1 MNLDPTTV
9 IPDYPSAEAEKA
21 LDLEKYTGAP
31 VKQGAAVPPAMPG
44 IGISVPSVGG
54 GGGGGLAIVA
64 GIAGLAVI
72 VGVAVV
78 MSKSKKGKR

>member
-44 IGISVPSVGG
+44 VGISVPSV

>member
-9 IPDYPSAEAEKA
+9 IPDYPSAEVEKA

-31 VKQGAAVPPAMPG
+31 VKQGAAVPP
-44 IGISVPSVGG
+44 VPPPATPPAKSS

-78 MSKSKKGKR
+78 MSKSKRGKR

>member
-1 MNLDPTTV
+1 MNFDPTTV
-9 IPDYPSAEAEKA
+9 IPDYPSAATEKA
-21 LDLEKYTGAP
+21 LDLEKWSGAS
-31 VKQGAAVPPAMPG
+31 VKPPTMPG
-44 IGISVPSVGG
+44 VGISVPSVGG

>member
-1 MNLDPTTV
+1 MNFDPTTV
-9 IPDYPSAEAEKA
+9 VPDYPSAAAEKA

-31 VKQGAAVPPAMPG
+31 VKQEAVAPPTPPPA
-44 IGISVPSVGG
+44 PSS

-64 GIAGLAVI
+64 GLAGIAVI

-78 MSKSKKGKR
+78 SKKKGKR